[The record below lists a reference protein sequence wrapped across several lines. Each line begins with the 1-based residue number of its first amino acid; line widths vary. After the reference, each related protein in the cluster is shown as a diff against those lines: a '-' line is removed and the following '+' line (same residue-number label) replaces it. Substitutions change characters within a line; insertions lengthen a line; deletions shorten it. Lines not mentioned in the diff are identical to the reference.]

1 MDCITDYNVVIADT
15 DIEFVDSLRKMSD
28 ETFRKKIASN
38 ARKTFEEKYS
48 LEAYISAFNDSFKTM
63 NEDTDGDGLNDFE
76 EINILILN

>member
-1 MDCITDYNVVIADT
+1 
-15 DIEFVDSLRKMSD
+15 MSD

-63 NEDTDGDGLNDFE
+63 
-76 EINILILN
+76 ILKK